1 MNKTEIKKEKEKDI
15 PKIKSF
21 NLLGQYKD
29 GDIDY
34 FYVDDVQM
42 NDFVINFFADE
53 YWRHKHELVKAT
65 DRLKKL
71 GDPNNIWVIKK
82 KDDIF
87 TFSGYDGYF
96 NYIIYCHA
104 PDYTIGNFEVLNYN
118 NGKFALLNYNRANR
132 FVAAMNSHYKSYD
145 YIRFYT
151 PIFKNK

>member
-1 MNKTEIKKEKEKDI
+1 MNKTEIKKETEKYTEKYI

-42 NDFVINFFADE
+42 NYFVITFFAGE
-53 YWRHKHELVKAT
+53 WWQHKHEFVKAT

-104 PDYTIGNFEVLNYN
+104 ADCTIGNFEVLNYN
-118 NGKFALLNYNRANR
+118 RANT
-132 FVAAMNSHYKSYD
+132 FVAAMNSYYKSYD
-145 YIRFYT
+145 YRRFYT